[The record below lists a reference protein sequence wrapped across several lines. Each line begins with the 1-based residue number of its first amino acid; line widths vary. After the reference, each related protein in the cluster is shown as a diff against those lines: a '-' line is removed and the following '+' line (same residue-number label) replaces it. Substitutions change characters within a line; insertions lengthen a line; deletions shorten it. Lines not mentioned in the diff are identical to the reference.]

1 MGAAIVLC
9 SDIPNAAPA
18 AAALVQDRKSRL
30 RIAIAPVLWK
40 DYPTVLEA
48 GIAAASAAEAEARI
62 QDSLMQVEKVRQDSL
77 ALVEQAM
84 ADSLRMKAEADSI
97 AAAKKKSTPKP
108 APKKSTEQKKIE
120 QQIKE
125 VKDATRGRG

>member
-1 MGAAIVLC
+1 
-9 SDIPNAAPA
+9 
-18 AAALVQDRKSRL
+18 
-30 RIAIAPVLWK
+30 
-40 DYPTVLEA
+40 
-48 GIAAASAAEAEARI
+48 
-62 QDSLMQVEKVRQDSL
+62 MQVEKVRQDSL